1 MGDDVLDDGAS
12 ILSTPGREGSSDAT
26 HTDVEKKKSKRKNPF
41 KKLKNSFRK
50 SPKPLPPRPSSVS
63 EMEHPGDSLRVL
75 PGSPGS
81 RRKLSDMKAQSLDY
95 DRSYGASNHA
105 ERPRSFD
112 MLRTET
118 FGSSMDSASGDISPG
133 FMSENQSDE
142 RRSRSDE
149 PDSMDGRNGRGSTP
163 TPQIT
168 ITDATG
174 VDDSKVEAISERQR
188 PEKGVKYKLIIHLLN
203 GVDLAI
209 RDRSGESSSISRVL
223 RRHYVR

>member
-1 MGDDVLDDGAS
+1 
-12 ILSTPGREGSSDAT
+12 
-26 HTDVEKKKSKRKNPF
+26 
-41 KKLKNSFRK
+41 
-50 SPKPLPPRPSSVS
+50 VS

-149 PDSMDGRNGRGSTP
+149 PDSVMSMTRGRGHLLTCHVSWFALSDGRPERTW
-163 TPQIT
+163 I
-168 ITDATG
+168 DA
-174 VDDSKVEAISERQR
+174 DPSNNNHRC
-188 PEKGVKYKLIIHLLN
+188 Y
-203 GVDLAI
+203 
-209 RDRSGESSSISRVL
+209 
-223 RRHYVR
+223 RR